1 MKTPS
6 LLAPLD
12 QALSGCTYDQAR
24 ATILACPDT
33 TYRLR
38 AWIRDAQELEP
49 LEAIVEAEILLL
61 LQRTRL
67 RDLSRG
73 LASIRTEETQ

>member
-1 MKTPS
+1 MKTTS
-6 LLAPLD
+6 LLAPLE

-24 ATILACPDT
+24 ETILSCPDT

-49 LEAIVEAEILLL
+49 LDAIAEAEILLL

-67 RDLSRG
+67 RALSRG
-73 LASIRTEETQ
+73 LASIREKETQ